1 MQQAKKM
8 IVVDNVHQFDGHIAC
23 DHSSKSELVIPLI
36 YNNELLAILDI
47 DSDQY
52 SNFDQDTVETI
63 LEISYILSSL
73 VSKERK

>member
-1 MQQAKKM
+1 
-8 IVVDNVHQFDGHIAC
+8 
-23 DHSSKSELVIPLI
+23 LI

-52 SNFDQDTVETI
+52 DNFDQDTVETI